1 MTDKFKF
8 DPEHTFFTSDTHF
21 GHANIINLCNRP
33 FKDVNHMNNMLV
45 ENWNSVVS
53 DDDTVFHL
61 GDFALGG
68 SAVWQL
74 FGHVHSGPNPG
85 IRRQLDAKGEPYM
98 CTSDLTTWIGI
109 DGDWYRVYVPSV
121 VLGWPG
127 ILELAEEELLDY
139 LKDVSEFTRDEKG
152 NN

>member
-1 MTDKFKF
+1 MIKTYYYAIDKDGQGWYYDNPPIF
-8 DPEHTFFTSDTHF
+8 DGESWNVDPTYDCLECMGAVNDLHP
-21 GHANIINLCNRP
+21 AN
-33 FKDVNHMNNMLV
+33 
-45 ENWNSVVS
+45 
-53 DDDTVFHL
+53 
-61 GDFALGG
+61 
-68 SAVWQL
+68 L
-74 FGHVHSGPNPG
+74 FSFPNPG

-127 ILELAEEELLDY
+127 ILELAETEEELLDY